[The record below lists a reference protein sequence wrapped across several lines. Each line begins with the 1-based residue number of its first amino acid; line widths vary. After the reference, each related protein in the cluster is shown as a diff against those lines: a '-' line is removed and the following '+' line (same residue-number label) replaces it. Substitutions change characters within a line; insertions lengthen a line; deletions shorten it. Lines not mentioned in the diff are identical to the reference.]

1 MILCY
6 VRAGL
11 RGPHSPALYSPVAHE
26 RFRPVGKKYST
37 NIFDNRAAKTG
48 FCAFPIMLV

>member
-1 MILCY
+1 MISCY

-11 RGPHSPALYSPVAHE
+11 RVPYSRALYSPVAQD
-26 RFRPVGKKYST
+26 RFRAVGEENFR
-37 NIFDNRAAKTG
+37 NIIDNRAAKMG

>member
-1 MILCY
+1 MISCY

-11 RGPHSPALYSPVAHE
+11 RVPHSRALYSPVAHE
-26 RFRPVGKKYST
+26 RFRPVGKKCST
-37 NIFDNRAAKTG
+37 NDFDNRAAETG